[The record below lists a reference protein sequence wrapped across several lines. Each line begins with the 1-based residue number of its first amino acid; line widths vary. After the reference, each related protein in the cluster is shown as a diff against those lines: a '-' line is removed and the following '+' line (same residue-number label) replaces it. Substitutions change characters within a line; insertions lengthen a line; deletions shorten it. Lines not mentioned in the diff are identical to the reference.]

1 MECAHGVFPVPAP
14 ATAEILKGIPVRTG
28 KVDKETTTPTGAAIL
43 KVFVNEFTDQLKL
56 SIEKTAYGIGHREL
70 KIPNVLRTYWG
81 KLEDKSEFISAEAVM
96 VECNI
101 DDMNPENYP
110 YIMDALFEA
119 GAQDVFMIPIIM
131 KKSRPAVQLNVLC
144 DTTDK
149 NKVEQILLKETTS
162 LGLRYSYVT
171 KSMLERKSRT
181 VETSYGPIRVKEGL
195 FKGKV
200 IKYKP
205 EHDDCVRIAGEAG
218 VPLREVYS
226 EVDKCI
232 HALIQKK

>member
-1 MECAHGVFPVPAP
+1 
-14 ATAEILKGIPVRTG
+14 
-28 KVDKETTTPTGAAIL
+28 
-43 KVFVNEFTDQLKL
+43 
-56 SIEKTAYGIGHREL
+56 
-70 KIPNVLRTYWG
+70 
-81 KLEDKSEFISAEAVM
+81 
-96 VECNI
+96 
-101 DDMNPENYP
+101 
-110 YIMDALFEA
+110 
-119 GAQDVFMIPIIM
+119 M

-181 VETSYGPIRVKEGL
+181 VETPYGPIRVKEGL
-195 FKGKV
+195 FEGKV

-232 HALIQKK
+232 NALIQKK